1 MTSRRDLQ
9 VSRGRINALVV
20 AAMRRDGEE
29 NLTDWLDKKGIARS
43 TFYTLVR
50 GRVSES
56 GNWVKPNLDTLD
68 HIARALG
75 VPLHELVYLLMPDA
89 LGAPTDGP
97 APIREAEVMRVPVQ
111 IAGWVGAGPPQ
122 DYEYDGP
129 PVYVEQAFARGRKL
143 RAFLIRGDSMAAGK
157 QPIRDGDIAIVDTN
171 MPLDNATAVVA
182 RLVDDNYVCKVYKSD
197 QYGTLLQSRNV
208 DHTNGT
214 PSAIPIEQVAEV
226 VGRVVRI
233 IHDFDVTPRR

>member
-9 VSRGRINALVV
+9 VARGRINALVV

-50 GRVSES
+50 GRASDS
-56 GNWVKPNLDTLD
+56 GQWVKPSLDTL
-68 HIARALG
+68 AAFAEALG

-89 LGAPTDGP
+89 LGAPTEPGSV
-97 APIREAEVMRVPVQ
+97 IRESEVMRVPVQ
-111 IAGWVGAGPPQ
+111 VAGWVGAGPPQ

-129 PVYVEQAFARGRKL
+129 PVFVEQAFSRGRKL

-157 QPIRDGDIAIVDTN
+157 HPIRDGDIVIVDTN
-171 MPLDNATAVVA
+171 SVPENASSVVA
-182 RLVDDNYVCKVYKSD
+182 RLIDDHYVCKTFKSD
-197 QYGTLLQSRNV
+197 RYGTLLQSRNV

-214 PSAIPIEQVAEV
+214 PSAIPIDQVAEI

-233 IHDFDVTPRR
+233 IHDPDPSRST